1 MGVVCFVKSIDGV
14 ANMGNDVYRIN
25 CGVNVMDENNTF
37 ISAEFEAVRGADW
50 KIQART
56 AIHDIVLAQTG
67 QTLELL
73 ILPSLET
80 L

>member
-14 ANMGNDVYRIN
+14 ANMGNDVYRVN
-25 CGVNVMDENNTF
+25 CGVNLMDEQNTF
-37 ISAEFEAVRGADW
+37 ISAEFQAIRGADW

-56 AIHDIVLAQTG
+56 AIAELVMAQTG
-67 QTLELL
+67 QTLDLL

>member
-1 MGVVCFVKSIDGV
+1 VKSIDGI
-14 ANMGNDVYRIN
+14 ANMGNDVYRVT
-25 CGVNVMDENNTF
+25 CGVTVMDENSTF
-37 ISAEFEAVRGADW
+37 ISAEFQAVRGADW

-56 AIHDIVLAQTG
+56 AIAQIVLAQLG
-67 QTLELL
+67 VPLELL